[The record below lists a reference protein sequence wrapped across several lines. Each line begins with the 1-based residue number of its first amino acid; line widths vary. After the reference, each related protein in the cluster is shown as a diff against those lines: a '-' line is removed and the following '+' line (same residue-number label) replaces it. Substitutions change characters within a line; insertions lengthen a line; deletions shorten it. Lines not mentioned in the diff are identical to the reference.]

1 MAIFI
6 ASYEE
11 YFRPFV
17 EHLAYQKL
25 RHWDLEVKRIAA
37 CSLSLMVPLNP
48 QLFGGEVLPA
58 LVNYLDS
65 ESLSVRLGSVIG
77 LSEVLLGLRGKSH
90 LHQLHNEMKDSVF
103 LKSFT
108 QNEKKLLKAGEYM
121 ERFHQAYDQQRIV
134 DNFALADL
142 SALQKAVEKV
152 RACIKDGKLFKGK
165 AGENFRIYVCRL
177 L

>member
-1 MAIFI
+1 M
-6 ASYEE
+6 
-11 YFRPFV
+11 
-17 EHLAYQKL
+17 
-25 RHWDLEVKRIAA
+25 
-37 CSLSLMVPLNP
+37 
-48 QLFGGEVLPA
+48 
-58 LVNYLDS
+58 
-65 ESLSVRLGSVIG
+65 
-77 LSEVLLGLRGKSH
+77 RGKSH

-121 ERFHQAYDQQRIV
+121 ERFHQAYDQQRLT

-177 L
+177 LECFSVCQVPLTPTDVTAFQV